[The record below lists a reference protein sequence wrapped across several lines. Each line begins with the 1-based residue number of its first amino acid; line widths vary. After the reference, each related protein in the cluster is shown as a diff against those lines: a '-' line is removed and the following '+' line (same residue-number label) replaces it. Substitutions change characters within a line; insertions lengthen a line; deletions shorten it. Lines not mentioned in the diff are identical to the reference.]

1 MGVAGGYF
9 VVRSLLFL
17 VLVVI
22 FVKPFPHICG
32 SVASIAIDGRFGCML
47 VSLSLPPKRC
57 KGQKRLDYTTSY
69 VKLNFQ
75 TAGILRQSLCNVA
88 VKQSHNSTVTDQ
100 MRNQL
105 LLSIIE
111 GLTGSLGNL
120 QKDQMDPN
128 HAKVIIST
136 ILPQLTTFIGQY
148 GNHHSNVKKQLC
160 EGLKVRT
167 LKFFFLISFKRARP
181 GNFKFFI

>member
-1 MGVAGGYF
+1 MT
-9 VVRSLLFL
+9 LL
-17 VLVVI
+17 
-22 FVKPFPHICG
+22 
-32 SVASIAIDGRFGCML
+32 
-47 VSLSLPPKRC
+47 
-57 KGQKRLDYTTSY
+57 YYSY
-69 VKLNFQ
+69 VLNFQ

-88 VKQSHNSTVTDQ
+88 VKQSPNSTVTDQ

-105 LLSIIE
+105 LSSIIE
-111 GLTGSLGNL
+111 GLTGSLRNL

-128 HAKVIIST
+128 HAKVIIAT

-167 LKFFFLISFKRARP
+167 LKFFFLFLFNSVCFCLRGGRNMITARE
-181 GNFKFFI
+181 